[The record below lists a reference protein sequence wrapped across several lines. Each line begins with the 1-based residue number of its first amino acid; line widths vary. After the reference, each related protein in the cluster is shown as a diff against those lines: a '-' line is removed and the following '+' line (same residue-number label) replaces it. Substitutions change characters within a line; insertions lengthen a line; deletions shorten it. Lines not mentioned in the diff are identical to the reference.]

1 VPESLPAFGHQ
12 THIDIGRWYM
22 VYEVGEL
29 EVLGVLEIVE
39 VVGKTER

>member
-1 VPESLPAFGHQ
+1 MPESLPAFGRQ